1 MTAAIGPHP
10 YRLSSDENDM
20 DDERRIDNRLL
31 CAELVEVLWEDES
44 GRKRSRVANLEDISL
59 SGICLQT
66 ENEIPP
72 GTRIRMQYGDGELI
86 GIVRYCAFR
95 SFGFFLG
102 VQLEEGSRW
111 SSKHYRPQHLL
122 DPQELVERAMMKH
135 QAEDAQ
141 VDAPVSAQ

>member
-1 MTAAIGPHP
+1 MG
-10 YRLSSDENDM
+10 

-72 GTRIRMQYGDGELI
+72 GTRLRMQYGDGELV
-86 GIVRYCAFR
+86 GVVRYCAFR
-95 SFGFFLG
+95 GFGFFLG
-102 VQLEEGSRW
+102 VQLEDGSRW

-122 DPQELVERAMMKH
+122 DPQELVERVMVRH
-135 QAEDAQ
+135 QAEHAQ
-141 VDAPVSAQ
+141 LDVPVSAK